1 MYDSLD
7 LFRISSAMARHAG
20 ARQAMIAT
28 NVANADTPGYKA
40 MALPAFSDAYREDG
54 GGDMRSTRPGHM
66 SPSQGGMTERPVPVD
81 SEPSPNG
88 NSVSVEEEMLA
99 AVEVQREHSQAL
111 AIYRHAMGII
121 RTSLGR

>member
-1 MYDSLD
+1 
-7 LFRISSAMARHAG
+7 
-20 ARQAMIAT
+20 
-28 NVANADTPGYKA
+28 
-40 MALPAFSDAYREDG
+40 
-54 GGDMRSTRPGHM
+54 
-66 SPSQGGMTERPVPVD
+66 MTERPVPVD

>member
-1 MYDSLD
+1 MYDTLD

-20 ARQAMIAT
+20 AQQAMIAT

-40 MALPAFSDAYREDG
+40 TTLPPFTDAYRADG
-54 GGDMRSTRPGHM
+54 GADMRATRARHM
-66 SPSQGGMTERPVPVD
+66 APTPAGMASRPQSVD
-81 SEPSPNG
+81 GEPSPNG
-88 NSVSVEEEMLA
+88 NTVSVEEEMLA
-99 AVEVQREHSQAL
+99 AVEAQREHSQAL